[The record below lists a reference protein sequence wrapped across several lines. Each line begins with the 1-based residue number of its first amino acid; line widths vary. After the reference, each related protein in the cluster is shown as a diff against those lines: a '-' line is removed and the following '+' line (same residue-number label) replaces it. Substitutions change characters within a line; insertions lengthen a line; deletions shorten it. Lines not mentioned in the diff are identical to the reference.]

1 MNNENKERMMWG
13 LEVLLLVIMV
23 SLGIA
28 AGVGS
33 FNYATLAKQAGA
45 PDNIFWLVGIV
56 NIAIVLFYG
65 YRHFKAIRN
74 SNL

>member
-1 MNNENKERMMWG
+1 MNDQNKNNVKWG
-13 LEVLLLVIMV
+13 LEVLIFVLMLSV
-23 SLGIA
+23 
-28 AGVGS
+28 GVGAS
-33 FNYATLAKQAGA
+33 IGCFNYATLAKQAG
-45 PDNIFWLVGIV
+45 DQEGIFWLVGIV